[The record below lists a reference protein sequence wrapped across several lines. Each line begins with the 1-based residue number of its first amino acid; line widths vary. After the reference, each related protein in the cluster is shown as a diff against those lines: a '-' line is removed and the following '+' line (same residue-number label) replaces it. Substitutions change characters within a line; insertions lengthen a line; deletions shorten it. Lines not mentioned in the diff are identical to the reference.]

1 MIAGEGRAAACARPI
16 QNNQGN
22 TMNGADSLCDTL
34 LANDVD
40 VCFANPGTSE
50 MHFVAALDRKPKMR
64 CVLGLFE
71 GVVTGA
77 ADGYARMA
85 DKPAATLLHLGP
97 GLGNG
102 LANLHN
108 AKRAR
113 TPMVNIVGDH
123 ATYHVQYDAPL
134 TSDVEG
140 VARPMSHWVKRGMS
154 AESMSADAAE
164 AIAVARRHPGNIA
177 TLILPANSAWTE
189 LPADTAVAKVVDEA
203 VPHTTI
209 EAVRAAAKAIRSGE
223 TTTLLLGSTALRERA
238 LDAAGRIARAT
249 GVRLLSE
256 TSNRRIERGGDRTP
270 VDRLPYPIDLAV
282 AKLKDVRH
290 LVLVGAK
297 APVGFFAYPGKPS
310 LLAPE
315 DCEKIV
321 LATVE
326 QDLAHALE
334 WLADELGIAADAPR
348 LAAPAPA
355 YEVPASGKLTGAA
368 VNILVAHH
376 LPDNAIV
383 CDESITQGREFPIY
397 SASSAPHDWLM
408 LTGGAIGIGLPLA
421 AGAAVACPDR
431 KVITLQADGSGMY
444 TLQALWTQARENL
457 DCLTVILANRSYAT
471 LHGEMKNVG
480 VQEPG
485 RNARRMLDLEEP
497 YLDWAHLARGMGV
510 EAVSVDT
517 VEGFA
522 RALQDG
528 LKRRG
533 PFLIEALI

>member
-1 MIAGEGRAAACARPI
+1 ME
-16 QNNQGN
+16 NDQGK

-108 AKRAR
+108 AKRAC

-140 VARPMSHWVKRGMS
+140 VARPMSHWVKRTTK
-154 AESMSADAAE
+154 AADLSADAAE
-164 AIAVARRHPGNIA
+164 AVGVARRSPGNIA
-177 TLILPANSAWTE
+177 TLILPADAAWTD
-189 LPADTAVAKVVDEA
+189 LPENTAPVLAKSEALAQTSAD
-203 VPHTTI
+203 
-209 EAVRAAAKAIRSGE
+209 AVRAAVAAIRSGE
-223 TTTLLLGSTALRERA
+223 VTTLMLGGSALRERA
-238 LDAAGRIARAT
+238 LNAAGRIARAT
-249 GVRLLSE
+249 GVRLVSE
-256 TSNRRIERGGDRTP
+256 TSNRRIERGGSRTP
-270 VDRLPYPIDLAV
+270 VDRLPYPIDV

-310 LLAPE
+310 LLAPP
-315 DCEKIV
+315 DCKQVV
-321 LATVE
+321 LGTPE

-334 WLADELGIAADAPR
+334 WLADELGIAQDAPR
-348 LAAPAPA
+348 LAAAPA
-355 YEVPASGKLTGAA
+355 NYEVPQSGKLTGAA

-376 LPDNAIV
+376 LPEQAIV
-383 CDESITQGREFPIY
+383 CDESITQGREFPLY
-397 SASSAPHDWLM
+397 SVNSAPHDWLM

-421 AGAAVACPDR
+421 TGAAVACPDR
-431 KVITLQADGSGMY
+431 KVVTLQADGSGMY

-497 YLDWAHLARGMGV
+497 YLDWTHLARGMGV

-522 RALQDG
+522 RALQEG

-533 PFLIEALI
+533 PFLIEAVI

>member
-1 MIAGEGRAAACARPI
+1 
-16 QNNQGN
+16 
-22 TMNGADSLCDTL
+22 MNGADSLCDTL

-50 MHFVAALDRKPKMR
+50 MHFVAALDRKPDMR

-113 TPMVNIVGDH
+113 TPMVNVVGDH

-140 VARPMSHWVKRGMS
+140 VARPMSHWVRRTLTAG
-154 AESMSADAAE
+154 AISADAAE
-164 AIAVARRHPGNIA
+164 AVAVARREPGNIA
-177 TLILPANSAWTE
+177 TLILPADAAWTD
-189 LPADTAVAKVVDEA
+189 LPAGASAPVIAARDAAPRTSA
-203 VPHTTI
+203 
-209 EAVRAAAKAIRSGE
+209 EAVRAAADAIRSGE
-223 TTTLLLGSTALRERA
+223 NTVLMLGGAALRGRA
-238 LDAAGRIARAT
+238 LEAAGRIARAT
-249 GVRLLSE
+249 GVRLISE
-256 TSNRRIERGGDRTP
+256 TSNRRIERGRTRTP

-282 AKLKDVRH
+282 AKLKDARR
-290 LVLVGAK
+290 LVLAGAR

-310 LLAPE
+310 LLAPP
-315 DCEKIV
+315 DCAQVV
-321 LATVE
+321 LATQE
-326 QDLAHALE
+326 QDLAQALE

-348 LAAPAPA
+348 LTAPAPT

-368 VNILVAHH
+368 VNILVAHT
-376 LPDNAIV
+376 LPEQAIV
-383 CDESITQGREFPIY
+383 CDESITQGREFPLY
-397 SASSAPHDWLM
+397 SVSSAPHDWLM

-421 AGAAVACPDR
+421 TGAAVACPDR
-431 KVITLQADGSGMY
+431 KVVTLQADGSGMY

-457 DCLTVILANRSYAT
+457 DCLTIILANRSYAT

-480 VQEPG
+480 VQELG
-485 RNARRMLDLEEP
+485 RNARRMLDLQEP
-497 YLDWAHLARGMGV
+497 SLEWVSLARGMGV
-510 EAVSVDT
+510 DAVSVDT
-517 VEGFA
+517 IEGFA
-522 RALQDG
+522 DALRAG

>member
-1 MIAGEGRAAACARPI
+1 
-16 QNNQGN
+16 
-22 TMNGADSLCDTL
+22 MNGADSLCDTL

-238 LDAAGRIARAT
+238 LKAAGRIARAT
-249 GVRLLSE
+249 GVRLMSE
-256 TSNRRIERGGDRTP
+256 TSNRRVERGGDRTP

-383 CDESITQGREFPIY
+383 CDESITQGCEFPIY

-497 YLDWAHLARGMGV
+497 YLDWTHLARGMGV

>member
-1 MIAGEGRAAACARPI
+1 
-16 QNNQGN
+16 
-22 TMNGADSLCDTL
+22 MNGADSLCDTL

-50 MHFVAALDRKPKMR
+50 MHFVAALDRKPDMR

-113 TPMVNIVGDH
+113 TPMVNVVGDH

-140 VARPMSHWVKRGMS
+140 VARPMSHWVRRTLTAG
-154 AESMSADAAE
+154 AISADAAE
-164 AIAVARRHPGNIA
+164 AVAIARREPGNIA
-177 TLILPANSAWTE
+177 TLILPADAAWTD
-189 LPADTAVAKVVDEA
+189 LPAGASAPVIAARDAAPRTSA
-203 VPHTTI
+203 
-209 EAVRAAAKAIRSGE
+209 EAVRAAADAIRSGE
-223 TTTLLLGSTALRERA
+223 NTVLMLGGAALRGRA
-238 LDAAGRIARAT
+238 LEAAGRIARAT
-249 GVRLLSE
+249 GVRLISE
-256 TSNRRIERGGDRTP
+256 TSNRRIERGRTRTP

-282 AKLKDVRH
+282 AKLKDARR
-290 LVLVGAK
+290 LVLAGAR

-310 LLAPE
+310 LLAPP
-315 DCEKIV
+315 DCAQVV
-321 LATVE
+321 LATQE
-326 QDLAHALE
+326 QDLAQALE

-348 LAAPAPA
+348 LAAPVPT

-368 VNILVAHH
+368 VNILVAHT
-376 LPDNAIV
+376 LPEQAIV
-383 CDESITQGREFPIY
+383 CDESITQGREFPLY
-397 SASSAPHDWLM
+397 SVSSAPHDWLM

-421 AGAAVACPDR
+421 TGAAVACPDR
-431 KVITLQADGSGMY
+431 KVVTLQADGSGMY

-457 DCLTVILANRSYAT
+457 DCLTIILANRSYAT

-485 RNARRMLDLEEP
+485 RNARRMLDLQEP
-497 YLDWAHLARGMGV
+497 SLEWVSLARGMGV
-510 EAVSVDT
+510 DAVSVDT
-517 VEGFA
+517 IEGFA
-522 RALQDG
+522 DALRAG

>member
-1 MIAGEGRAAACARPI
+1 
-16 QNNQGN
+16 
-22 TMNGADSLCDTL
+22 MNGADSLCDTL

-50 MHFVAALDRKPKMR
+50 MHFVAALDRKPDMR

-113 TPMVNIVGDH
+113 TPMVNVVGDH

-140 VARPMSHWVKRGMS
+140 VARPMSHWVRRTLTAG
-154 AESMSADAAE
+154 AISADAAE
-164 AIAVARRHPGNIA
+164 AVAVARREPGNIA
-177 TLILPANSAWTE
+177 TLILPADAAWTD
-189 LPADTAVAKVVDEA
+189 LPAGAPAPVIAARDAAPRTSA
-203 VPHTTI
+203 
-209 EAVRAAAKAIRSGE
+209 EAVRAAADAIRSGE
-223 TTTLLLGSTALRERA
+223 NTVLMLGGAALRGRA
-238 LDAAGRIARAT
+238 LEAAGRIARAT
-249 GVRLLSE
+249 GVRLISE
-256 TSNRRIERGGDRTP
+256 TSNRRIERGRTRTP

-282 AKLKDVRH
+282 AKLKDARR
-290 LVLVGAK
+290 LVLAGAR

-310 LLAPE
+310 LLAPP
-315 DCEKIV
+315 DCAQVV
-321 LATVE
+321 LATQE
-326 QDLAHALE
+326 QDLAQALE

-348 LAAPAPA
+348 LTAPAPT

-368 VNILVAHH
+368 VNILVAHT
-376 LPDNAIV
+376 LPEQAIV
-383 CDESITQGREFPIY
+383 CDESITQGREFPLY
-397 SASSAPHDWLM
+397 SVSSAPHDWLM

-421 AGAAVACPDR
+421 TGAAVACPDR
-431 KVITLQADGSGMY
+431 KVVTLQADGSGMY

-457 DCLTVILANRSYAT
+457 DCLTIILANRSYAT

-485 RNARRMLDLEEP
+485 RNARRMLDLQEP
-497 YLDWAHLARGMGV
+497 SLEWVSLARGMGV
-510 EAVSVDT
+510 DAVSVDT
-517 VEGFA
+517 IEGFA
-522 RALQDG
+522 DALRAG

>member
-1 MIAGEGRAAACARPI
+1 
-16 QNNQGN
+16 
-22 TMNGADSLCDTL
+22 MNGADSLCDTL

-140 VARPMSHWVKRGMS
+140 VARPMSHWVKRTMK
-154 AESMSADAAE
+154 AADLSADAAE
-164 AIAVARRHPGNIA
+164 AVGVARRSPGNIA
-177 TLILPANSAWTE
+177 TLILPADTAWTE
-189 LPADTAVAKVVDEA
+189 LPDNASAPVLAGHEA
-203 VPHTTI
+203 LTQTSA
-209 EAVRAAAKAIRSGE
+209 EAVRAAAAAIRSGE
-223 TTTLLLGSTALRERA
+223 VTTLMLGGAALRERA
-238 LDAAGRIARAT
+238 LNAAGRIARAT
-249 GVRLLSE
+249 GVRLVSE
-256 TSNRRIERGGDRTP
+256 TSNRRIERGGSRTP

-310 LLAPE
+310 LLAPP
-315 DCEKIV
+315 DANKVV
-321 LATVE
+321 LATPE

-334 WLADELGIAADAPR
+334 WLADELGIAPDAPR
-348 LAAPAPA
+348 LAAPAA
-355 YEVPASGKLTGAA
+355 SYEVPQSGKLTGAA
-368 VNILVAHH
+368 VNILIAHH
-376 LPDNAIV
+376 LPEQAIV

-408 LTGGAIGIGLPLA
+408 LTGGAIGIGLPMA
-421 AGAAVACPDR
+421 TGAAVACPDR
-431 KVITLQADGSGMY
+431 KVVTLQADGSGMY

-480 VQEPG
+480 VMEPG
-485 RNARRMLDLEEP
+485 RNARRMLDLQEP
-497 YLDWAHLARGMGV
+497 HLEWTHLARGMGV

-522 RALQDG
+522 RALQEG

-533 PFLIEALI
+533 PFLIEAVI

>member
-1 MIAGEGRAAACARPI
+1 
-16 QNNQGN
+16 
-22 TMNGADSLCDTL
+22 MNGADSLCDTL

-50 MHFVAALDRKPKMR
+50 MHFVAALDRKPRMR

-113 TPMVNIVGDH
+113 TPMVNVVGDH

-140 VARPMSHWVKRGMS
+140 VARPMSHWVRRTQAAGDL
-154 AESMSADAAE
+154 AADAAE
-164 AIAVARRHPGNIA
+164 AVRVARQAPGNIA
-177 TLILPANSAWTE
+177 TLILPADAAWGE
-189 LPADTAVAKVVDEA
+189 LPADTPAPPVAQLA
-203 VPHTTI
+203 ASPRTTQ
-209 EAVRAAAKAIRSGE
+209 EAVRAAAQAIRAGQGAA
-223 TTTLLLGSTALRERA
+223 LMLGGMALREPA
-238 LDAAGRIARAT
+238 LAVAGRIARAT
-249 GVRLLSE
+249 GVRLLSP
-256 TSNRRIERGGDRTP
+256 TSNRRTERGINRTP
-270 VDRLPYPIDLAV
+270 VTRVPYPVDQAV
-282 AKLKDVRH
+282 ALLKDVRQ
-290 LVLVGAK
+290 LVLVGAS
-297 APVGFFAYPGKPS
+297 APVAFFAYPGKPS
-310 LLAPE
+310 LLAPQE
-315 DCEKIV
+315 HAPIV
-321 LATVE
+321 LATPE
-326 QDLAHALE
+326 QDLLQALQ
-334 WLADELGIAADAPR
+334 WLADELGIAASAPG
-348 LAAPAPA
+348 LLPAAAPADMPR
-355 YEVPASGKLTGAA
+355 SGALTGAA
-368 VNILVAHH
+368 VNIITARL
-376 LPDNAIV
+376 LPENAIV
-383 CDESITQGREFPIY
+383 CDESVTQGREFPAI
-397 SASSAPHDWLM
+397 SVTSAPHDWLQ

-444 TLQALWTQARENL
+444 TVQALWTQAREQL

-485 RNARRMLDLEEP
+485 RNARRMLDLQEP
-497 YLDWAHLARGMGV
+497 SLDWVSLAAGMGV
-510 EAVSVDT
+510 EAVRVDT
-517 VEGFA
+517 VEAFTKAMQAGLA
-522 RALQDG
+522 R
-528 LKRRG
+528 KG
-533 PFLIEALI
+533 PYLIEALI

>member
-1 MIAGEGRAAACARPI
+1 
-16 QNNQGN
+16 
-22 TMNGADSLCDTL
+22 MNGADSLCDTL

-50 MHFVAALDRKPKMR
+50 MHFVAALDRKPDMR

-113 TPMVNIVGDH
+113 TPMVNVVGDH

-140 VARPMSHWVKRGMS
+140 VARPMSHWVRRTLTAG
-154 AESMSADAAE
+154 AISADAAE
-164 AIAVARRHPGNIA
+164 AVAVARREPGNIA
-177 TLILPANSAWTE
+177 TLILPADAAWTD
-189 LPADTAVAKVVDEA
+189 LPAGASAPVIAARDAAPRTSA
-203 VPHTTI
+203 
-209 EAVRAAAKAIRSGE
+209 EAVRAAADAIRSGE
-223 TTTLLLGSTALRERA
+223 NTVLMLGGAALRGRA
-238 LDAAGRIARAT
+238 LEAAGRIARAT
-249 GVRLLSE
+249 GVRLISE
-256 TSNRRIERGGDRTP
+256 TSNRRIERGRTRTP

-282 AKLKDVRH
+282 AKLKDARR
-290 LVLVGAK
+290 LVLAGAR

-310 LLAPE
+310 LLAPP
-315 DCEKIV
+315 DCEQVV
-321 LATVE
+321 LATQE
-326 QDLAHALE
+326 QDLAQALE

-348 LAAPAPA
+348 LSASAPT

-368 VNILVAHH
+368 VNILVAHT
-376 LPDNAIV
+376 LPEQAIV
-383 CDESITQGREFPIY
+383 CDESITQGREFPLY
-397 SASSAPHDWLM
+397 SVSSAPHDWLM

-421 AGAAVACPDR
+421 TGAAVACPDR
-431 KVITLQADGSGMY
+431 KVVTLQADGSGMY

-457 DCLTVILANRSYAT
+457 DCLTIILANRSYAT

-480 VQEPG
+480 VQELG
-485 RNARRMLDLEEP
+485 RNARRMLDLQEP
-497 YLDWAHLARGMGV
+497 SLEWVSLARGMGV
-510 EAVSVDT
+510 DAVSVDT
-517 VEGFA
+517 IEGFA
-522 RALQDG
+522 DALRAG

>member
-1 MIAGEGRAAACARPI
+1 
-16 QNNQGN
+16 
-22 TMNGADSLCDTL
+22 MNGADSLCDTL

-189 LPADTAVAKVVDEA
+189 LPADTATVKVVDEA

-223 TTTLLLGSTALRERA
+223 VTTLMLGSTALRQRA

-376 LPDNAIV
+376 LPENAIV

-480 VQEPG
+480 VVEPG

-497 YLDWAHLARGMGV
+497 YLDWTHLARGMGV